1 MAEWTNKDY
10 ELCWAQCH
18 QDGTNNR
25 IHLHFRCQTMD
36 NPENKYRAAHALV
49 WDGMGSQISDTN
61 DIKLS

>member
-49 WDGMGSQISDTN
+49 
-61 DIKLS
+61 